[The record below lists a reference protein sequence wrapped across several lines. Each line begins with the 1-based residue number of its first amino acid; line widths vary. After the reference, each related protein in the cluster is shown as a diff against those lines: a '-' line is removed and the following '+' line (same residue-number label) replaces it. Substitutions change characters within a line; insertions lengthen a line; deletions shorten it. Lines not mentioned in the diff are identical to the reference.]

1 MPKLIINEFYRGS
14 TLTTGDE
21 FIELLLTE
29 DLTATQLNSFFV
41 GDSTSSKATKFSA
54 YDFINLEAIAPVFK
68 AGTLITVGGT
78 TAFAQNT
85 SYNPNGGDW
94 NISLNLGGS
103 FLPNANSG
111 NNGDIAGD
119 DVVWIDTANTGATI
133 SADGFAVD
141 IGTATGAFTS
151 AATVNFGSSVN
162 NTGYALNSDLA
173 GATNTANWTTGIPL
187 ASTTPGQAN
196 GGTNTSYIES
206 LRVGAPTVAA
216 LSITATPTSFS
227 EGAGTTAATGTVTR
241 TGSTTNAVTVTL
253 SSSDSSEA
261 TVSTTVEI
269 LAGQASATFA
279 IAAVEDTIVDGSQ
292 TVTVTAAATG
302 FTSGTASLTVTD
314 NDIAPSTTRIHDIQ
328 GAAHR
333 SPLLG
338 QTVTAV
344 PGIVTVVRSNGFYL
358 QDPNPDTNDATSE
371 AIFVFTSSAP
381 PVAVGDAIV
390 VNGTVSEFRP
400 GGSGGTNNLSLT
412 QLISPTI
419 TKLSSGNA
427 LPVATVLGNGGRAI
441 PTQIISNDAAGGNV
455 ENAGTVFDPAED
467 GIDFYESLESM
478 LVQVNNAIA
487 VGPTNSFGEIPV
499 LADNGA
505 NAGTRTARGG
515 IVIQPGDF
523 NPERIIIDDAIISS
537 EPQVNVGDTFNGA
550 IVGVLDYSFSNF
562 KLLNTQALPTV
573 TPGELQREVTNLTA
587 SANQLTVATFNVE
600 NLDPNDGA
608 AQFNALASAIVNNLK
623 APDILNLEEIQ
634 DNNGATNDSVVD
646 ANITFQILIDAIAAA
661 GGPTYEFRQLNPVDD
676 QDGGQ
681 PGGNIRVG
689 FLFNPNRVS
698 FVEGSLQRLTDTD
711 LSDGNA
717 FQSSRKPLVGTF
729 QFNGQDVTVIGNH
742 FNSKG
747 GDQPLFGPN
756 QPPTLTSEIQRNQQA
771 TIVRDFVQ
779 GILTPNPSANVI
791 VAGDINDFE
800 FSNPVTIL
808 ESGGLNTL
816 IETLPQNERYT
827 YNFEGNAQVL
837 DHILVSNSLL
847 TKLDGFDVVH
857 INSEFADQISDHD
870 PVLARFNLAPLN
882 QVINGTS
889 GNDTLAGG
897 AGNDTI
903 AGGAG
908 NDQINGQGGNDML
921 YGDSA
926 IAAFTTNL
934 FLQLQ
939 PSRLTLEFKEGTGT
953 AITERLRQNGQLPDT
968 FGSLK
973 FTALDANGNA
983 AQTWVD
989 QGEGIGI
996 QDEGDRRANTALR
1009 KRIEGGEQFNIEILA
1024 QTDYDSAL
1032 GANIVLNRFD
1042 PGSQATII
1050 ALKNGTEV
1058 DRESFTTSSFN
1069 FESDSVFD
1077 QLVIQGDM
1085 GKFTFRSVN
1094 LTGVVNS
1101 ADAGNDV
1108 LNGGA
1113 GDDLLFGGAGRNTL
1127 TGGIG
1132 ADTFVLSPFAGTD
1145 TITDFT
1151 SGQDKIALSGGL
1163 TFGRLTFAQ
1172 GIGTNATDTLIS
1184 QTGST
1189 NILAVLNGI
1198 QASSLTATDFTT
1210 V

>member
-1 MPKLIINEFYRGS
+1 MADLFFSEYIEGS
-14 TLTTGDE
+14 SNNKALEIYNSTATAIDLAAAGYVVQMYFNGGVTPATTVTLTGTLAAGE
-21 FIELLLTE
+21 V
-29 DLTATQLNSFFV
+29 FV
-41 GDSTSSKATKFSA
+41 LAQSSANAAILAQADQTSSASWYNGDDAVVLRKGGSGG
-54 YDFINLEAIAPVFK
+54 AIVDAIGQIGFDPGTEWGTGLASTADNTLRRK
-68 AGTLITVGGT
+68 AGT
-78 TAFAQNT
+78 
-85 SYNPNGGDW
+85 PD
-94 NISLNLGGS
+94 
-103 FLPNANSG
+103 
-111 NNGDIAGD
+111 GDINAS
-119 DVVWIDTANTGATI
+119 DVFDPSVQW
-133 SADGFAVD
+133 DGFATDAVD
-141 IGTATGAFTS
+141 GL
-151 AATVNFGSSVN
+151 GSYS
-162 NTGYALNSDLA
+162 G
-173 GATNTANWTTGIPL
+173 
-187 ASTTPGQAN
+187 
-196 GGTNTSYIES
+196 GGTPVPTLSVS
-206 LRVGAPTVAA
+206 LSPVSV
-216 LSITATPTSFS
+216 S
-227 EGAGTTAATGTVTR
+227 EGAGATAATGTITR
-241 TGSTTNAVTVTL
+241 TGSTATAVTVTL
-253 SSSDSSEA
+253 SSSDTSEA
-261 TVSTTVEI
+261 TVPTTVEI

-279 IAAVEDTIVDGSQ
+279 IAAVEDTAVDGSQ
-292 TVTVTAAATG
+292 AVIVTAAATG
-302 FTSGTASLTVTD
+302 LTSGTASLTVTD
-314 NDIAPSTTRIHDIQ
+314 NDIAASTTRIHDIQ

-344 PGIVTVVRSNGFYL
+344 PGIVTAIRSNGFYL

-381 PVAVGDAIV
+381 AVAVGDSLL

-412 QLISPTI
+412 QLTSPTI
-419 TKLSSGNA
+419 STLSSGNA
-427 LPVATVLGNGGRAI
+427 LPVATILGNGGRTI
-441 PTQIISNDAAGGNV
+441 PTQVISNDAAGGNV

-487 VGPTNSFGEIPV
+487 VGPTNNFGEIPV

-523 NPERIIIDDAIISS
+523 NPERIIIDDTIISS
-537 EPQVNVGDTFNGA
+537 EPQVNVGDRFNGA

-573 TPGELQREVTNLTA
+573 TSGGLQREVTNLTA

-600 NLDPNDGA
+600 NLDPSDGA

-646 ANITFQILIDAIAAA
+646 ASLTFQTLINAIAAA

-698 FVEGSLQRLTDTD
+698 FVEGSLQRLTDTN
-711 LSDGNA
+711 LSDGDA
-717 FQSSRKPLVGTF
+717 FQNSRKPLVGNF
-729 QFNGQDVTVIGNH
+729 QFNGQEVTVIGNH

-779 GILTPNPSANVI
+779 GILAPNPSANVI

-847 TKLDGFDVVH
+847 TKLDGFDVIH

-882 QVINGTS
+882 QVINGTPN
-889 GNDTLAGG
+889 NDLLTGG

-908 NDQINGQGGNDML
+908 NDQINGQGGNDVL
-921 YGDSA
+921 YGDGA
-926 IAAFTTNL
+926 IAPFTTNL

-939 PSRLTLEFKEGTGT
+939 SSRLTLEFKEGSGT
-953 AITERLRQNGQLPDT
+953 SITERLKQNGELPDT
-968 FGSLK
+968 FGRLK

-983 AQTWVD
+983 ARTWVD

-1009 KRIEGGEQFNIEILA
+1009 KRIEGGEQFNIEIMA
-1024 QTDYDSAL
+1024 QSGYDSAL

-1042 PGSQATII
+1042 PGSQATLI
-1050 ALKNGTEV
+1050 ALNNGTEV
-1058 DRESFTTSSFN
+1058 DRQSFTTSSFT

-1077 QLVIQGDM
+1077 QLILKGDA

-1094 LTGVVNS
+1094 LTGAVNS
-1101 ADAGNDV
+1101 AAAGNDG

-1113 GDDLLFGGAGRNTL
+1113 GDDRLFGGAGRNLL
-1127 TGGIG
+1127 TGGTG
-1132 ADTFVLSPFAGTD
+1132 ADTFVLDSFAGTS

-1151 SGQDKIALSGGL
+1151 DGQDKIGLPGGL
-1163 TFGRLTFAQ
+1163 SFGQLSLLQ
-1172 GIGTNATDTLIS
+1172 G
-1184 QTGST
+1184 TGSNLNDALVRAT
-1189 NILAVLNGI
+1189 SNGVNYTLGVLQGVSVGSLS
-1198 QASSLTATDFTT
+1198 QADFIS